1 MADVFGV
8 PVVAMIEDEGAA
20 LGGALQAAWCVALRG
35 GRKKAKLADFT
46 QGTVAINEATR
57 CAPNQANVARYRE
70 LQAVQDRLS
79 LALRGVFA
87 DQRKLA

>member
-1 MADVFGV
+1 MSILA
-8 PVVAMIEDEGAA
+8 AA
-20 LGGALQAAWCVALRG
+20 LLGAVAAGAQPQCTG
-35 GRKKAKLADFT
+35 DCNDS
-46 QGTVAINEATR
+46 GTVAINEATR

>member
-1 MADVFGV
+1 
-8 PVVAMIEDEGAA
+8 
-20 LGGALQAAWCVALRG
+20 VALRE

-70 LQAVQDRLS
+70 LQTVQDRLS